1 MSSKRKCNNNK
12 KSSSGGNHSTGAAS
26 GSRES
31 LTDIAADMHS
41 ILQRSEEI
49 SGEPD
54 DRIIKMMKEFQDLHA
69 TLEEDGDDLT
79 SSKLARDVKEMAS
92 VLKEYENCGSSDEEE
107 ADFIS
112 GMAQKIAAIKP
123 PSESV
128 KEGTVAMVHSLQS
141 AGGKKT
147 NGSRVLVMR
156 HHPEQDRWQ
165 VRVEFQDG
173 NVTKA
178 LKGANLTPL
187 RRLPLPT
194 GFRRG
199 FADINNFDT
208 IVPQLCELLLYH
220 KGAGPGYS
228 GDFSPSDII
237 FTGYASMALQRMGES
252 NFMCFVATQLEQMG
266 GVLGL
271 GNLCREAEEPGT
283 EAAVFGLLE
292 GDKMYIDVLIQTMH
306 WTGEIIE
313 EDDNGGEIYMGR
325 SGFNGPPTQLTPD
338 QDTAPYVRTM
348 EEGPVLILECVAKYS
363 FAPALWAALA
373 DSEFFHLLIQRL
385 MRWMAREVKKT
396 RDGKGLGG
404 KARMILSSMFPEFAT
419 TLKQPISAEAAD
431 EILSE
436 SSTLF
441 SEPSSVTLANLEYL
455 LDSES

>member
-1 MSSKRKCNNNK
+1 MRY
-12 KSSSGGNHSTGAAS
+12 HS
-26 GSRES
+26 
-31 LTDIAADMHS
+31 
-41 ILQRSEEI
+41 
-49 SGEPD
+49 
-54 DRIIKMMKEFQDLHA
+54 
-69 TLEEDGDDLT
+69 
-79 SSKLARDVKEMAS
+79 
-92 VLKEYENCGSSDEEE
+92 
-107 ADFIS
+107 
-112 GMAQKIAAIKP
+112 
-123 PSESV
+123 
-128 KEGTVAMVHSLQS
+128 
-141 AGGKKT
+141 
-147 NGSRVLVMR
+147 
-156 HHPEQDRWQ
+156 EQDRWQ
-165 VRVEFQDG
+165 VRVEFEGGG
-173 NVTKA
+173 NVTTA

-252 NFMCFVATQLEQMG
+252 NFMCFVSTQLEQMG

-271 GNLCREAEEPGT
+271 GNLCREAEEPET

-313 EDDNGGEIYMGR
+313 KDDSGGEIYMGR

-363 FAPALWAALA
+363 FAPALWVALA

-385 MRWMAREVKKT
+385 LRWMAREVKKT
-396 RDGKGLGG
+396 RDGKGFGG
-404 KARMILSSMFPEFAT
+404 KARMVLSGMFPEVAT
-419 TLKQPISAEAAD
+419 LLKQPISTEAAD
-431 EILSE
+431 KILSE
-436 SSTLF
+436 SSTLL
-441 SEPSSVTLANLEYL
+441 SEPSSVTIMNLEYL
-455 LDSES
+455 LDSEA